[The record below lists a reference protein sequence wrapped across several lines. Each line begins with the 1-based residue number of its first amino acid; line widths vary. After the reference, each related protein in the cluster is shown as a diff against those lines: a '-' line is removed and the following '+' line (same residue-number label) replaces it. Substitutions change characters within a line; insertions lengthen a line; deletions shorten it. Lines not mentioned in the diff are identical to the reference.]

1 MAVTE
6 EELEAKWLRLKD
18 PTHFEHEDII
28 LFLEFNPDPRS
39 VPHLREAI
47 GLKPMLEYLD
57 YDDYGAYYK
66 KCLWALQKIG
76 THDALQLIKECA
88 ESDIPE
94 LREQALYRLRR
105 IEERNQDRPANEQL
119 R

>member
-1 MAVTE
+1 MGATE
-6 EELEAKWLRLKD
+6 GELKAKWLRLKD

-47 GLKPMLEYLD
+47 RLKPELEYLE
-57 YDDYGAYYK
+57 YDDYGGYYK

-76 THDALQLIKECA
+76 TSDSLQVIQECSA
-88 ESDIPE
+88 SEIPE
-94 LREQALYRLRR
+94 LKDQALYRLKRVKEGR
-105 IEERNQDRPANEQL
+105 
-119 R
+119 